1 MTEAT
6 FPITGDP
13 DDDALLLDDPFALL
27 LGMLLDQQVPMEWAF
42 RSPSRL
48 RERMEAAEPGS
59 FSPAGLAALSEDRA
73 VELFSEKPA
82 LHRYPKSMGKRA
94 HAVAEMLVDEYD
106 GVASAVWTTAADG
119 SELYRRLR
127 ALPGYGEEKA
137 KIFVALLAQRLGIRP
152 DGWREAAGVFADDAP
167 RSAADV
173 GSAAELTLVRQWK
186 QAQKQKGKTKQ
197 Q

>member
-1 MTEAT
+1 MADAT

-13 DDDALLLDDPFALL
+13 DDDALLLADPFALL

-42 RSPSRL
+42 RSPARL
-48 RERMEAAEPGS
+48 RERMEAAKSGS
-59 FSPAGLAALSEDRA
+59 FSPAGLAALSEDQA
-73 VELFSEKPA
+73 VELFAEKPA

-94 HAVAEMLVDEYD
+94 HAVAQLLVDDYD
-106 GVASAVWTTAADG
+106 GDTEALWSTAADG
-119 SELYRRLR
+119 PDVYKRLR

-137 KIFVALLAQRLGIRP
+137 KIFVALLAKRLDVRP
-152 DGWREAAGVFADDAP
+152 DGWEEAAGVFADDTP

-173 GSAAELTLVRQWK
+173 GSADELTLVRQWK
-186 QAQKQKGKTKQ
+186 QAQKKKGKSKQ